1 MRKPALFFDRDGII
15 VQPVDGEAPIFP
27 YQLKLIPQIIPVLKK
42 TKEKGYLSFV
52 VSNQPDI
59 ALGLINEKE
68 KAEMEKKFVDLLKD
82 QDIEIDKIY
91 YCHHDINSS
100 NPEYSLDC
108 NCRKPKPGLLKM
120 AMKEFEIDSEK
131 SFMIGDRASDI
142 KAGYSVGVK
151 TILYDPE
158 NLQEEY
164 LKVHN
169 ISPDFEIREL
179 WQILQII

>member
-1 MRKPALFFDRDGII
+1 MRKPAVFFDRDGII
-15 VQPVDGEAPIFP
+15 VQPTHGEAPISP
-27 YQLKLIPQIIPVLKK
+27 DQLELIQQIIPVLKK
-42 TKEKGYLSFV
+42 TKERGYLSFV

-59 ALGLINEKE
+59 ALGLINENA
-68 KAEMEKKFVDLLKD
+68 KAEMEKKFVSLLKD
-82 QDIEIDKIY
+82 KDIAIDKIY
-91 YCHHDINSS
+91 YCHHDVKSS
-100 NPEYSLDC
+100 NPKYSLDC

-120 AMKEFEIDSEK
+120 AMEEFEIDSEK

-142 KAGYSVGVK
+142 KAGQSAGVK

-164 LKVHN
+164 LEVHN
-169 ISPDFEIREL
+169 IRPDFEIGEL